1 MKFSKYIFLT
11 NGLILLLI
19 ITLIAVNITNYK
31 FLKFYCLKSNLSIL
45 KHLSYLISIKFH
57 IMLYISNHV
66 KIQKSNNFYSSGI
79 NKIFAE
85 AFFIATPLFPSKS
98 YQFSKAKL
106 YLIVMAKYFTLDI

>member
-1 MKFSKYIFLT
+1 M
-11 NGLILLLI
+11 
-19 ITLIAVNITNYK
+19 
-31 FLKFYCLKSNLSIL
+31 
-45 KHLSYLISIKFH
+45 
-57 IMLYISNHV
+57 

-79 NKIFAE
+79 NKIVAE